1 LKLWFNG
8 YINIIIFAQF
18 HNRQEQGNQRRIANP
33 VNTSVN
39 RKKLPDI
46 VHELLFDNFMIIL
59 RSATLFTIEH
69 NHKLGLTG
77 GKELKTRLN

>member
-1 LKLWFNG
+1 
-8 YINIIIFAQF
+8 IIIFAQF

-39 RKKLPDI
+39 RQKLPEF
-46 VHELLFDNFMIIL
+46 VHELLFDNFTIIL

-69 NHKLGLTG
+69 NPKLG
-77 GKELKTRLN
+77 

>member
-1 LKLWFNG
+1 

-39 RKKLPDI
+39 RKKLPDF
-46 VHELLFDNFMIIL
+46 VHELLFCNFVVFH
-59 RSATLFTIEH
+59 RSAHLFTIEH
-69 NHKLGLTG
+69 NHKLG
-77 GKELKTRLN
+77 